1 MGMHSYETTAAA
13 ASSSLSDADSSSSS
27 LMCVLRVDME
37 DFYTDMLTCNIV
49 TLTPDDKLDTDETE
63 HCASRL
69 VELTSTSGYAVKFK
83 VSLDEKNIIVTHAH
97 AVS

>member
-13 ASSSLSDADSSSSS
+13 ASSSVSDADSSSS